1 MTASVTLLWGA
12 ATHTGA
18 RRALNEDA
26 YLAGGSAFF
35 VADGMG
41 GHDAGEVASAAA
53 VAALRPLLA
62 DAVVG
67 ADAVSSRVRAAHDA
81 VRSIAAAPGRGAG
94 TTLAGTVL
102 TEQEGEPYWLVV
114 NLGDSRTYRL
124 AHGVLEQV
132 SVDHS
137 EVQELVDAGAI
148 TADEARRHPRRNVVT
163 RALGAP
169 EDPAPDFWFLPVG
182 ASDRLLV
189 CSDGLTTELTDGRVA
204 QVLLDEPDPQAA
216 ADRLVAEAVAAGG
229 RDNITV
235 IVIDATGATE
245 PLERTATRASRAGDD
260 EDTVPRGTQWKGAPA

>member
-1 MTASVTLLWGA
+1 MTASVALLWGA

-26 YLAGGSAFF
+26 YLAGGAVFF

-53 VAALRPLLA
+53 IDALRPLAGAGVVRA
-62 DAVVG
+62 DAVR
-67 ADAVSSRVRAAHDA
+67 DRVTLAHRA
-81 VRSIAAAPGRGAG
+81 VREIETAPGRGAG
-94 TTLAGTVL
+94 TTLTGIAL

-124 AHGVLEQV
+124 AQGRLEQV

-148 TADEARRHPRRNVVT
+148 SADEARRHPRRNVVT

-169 EDPAPDFWFLPVG
+169 EDPVPDFWYLPV
-182 ASDRLLV
+182 AARDRLLV
-189 CSDGLTTELTDGRVA
+189 CSDGLTIELPDQRLA
-204 QVLLDEPDPQAA
+204 AVLLSEPDPQGA
-216 ADRLVAEAVAAGG
+216 ADRLVDEAVAAGG

-235 IVIDATGATE
+235 IVIDATGVSE
-245 PLERTATRASRAGDD
+245 SLERTAPRDGRAADD
-260 EDTVPRGTQWKGAPA
+260 EDTVPRADQWRGAPA

>member
-1 MTASVTLLWGA
+1 MTSSVGLLWGA

-26 YLAGGSAFF
+26 YLAGGAVFF

-53 VAALRPLLA
+53 VEALRPLAGPGVVRA
-62 DAVVG
+62 DAVRECVTL
-67 ADAVSSRVRAAHDA
+67 AHRA
-81 VRSIAAAPGRGAG
+81 VRGIETAPGRGAG
-94 TTLAGTVL
+94 TTLTGIAL

-124 AHGVLEQV
+124 AHGRLEQV

-148 TADEARRHPRRNVVT
+148 SADEARLHPRRNVVT

-169 EDPAPDFWFLPVG
+169 EDPAPDFWYLPV
-182 ASDRLLV
+182 ASRDRLLI
-189 CSDGLTTELTDGRVA
+189 CSDGLTIELPDERLAV
-204 QVLLDEPDPQAA
+204 VLLSEPDPQAA
-216 ADRLVAEAVAAGG
+216 ADRLVDEAVAAGG

-235 IVIDATGATE
+235 IVIDATGVSE
-245 PLERTATRASRAGDD
+245 SLEQTAPRDGRAADD
-260 EDTVPRGTQWKGAPA
+260 EDTVPRADQWRGAPA